1 MQLWLTGHMKSSIQN
16 LWTTKMLMGKLK
28 MVKQVNQY
36 QVHLVPGDFMP
47 KIPTDEKIAATI
59 RSLNKKKTYGV

>member
-1 MQLWLTGHMKSSIQN
+1 
-16 LWTTKMLMGKLK
+16 MLMGKLK